1 LATHKEVPEEV
12 YEINNEKI
20 TNKEARICI
29 DKLFNYCEQNN
40 FTGEDLCELRKFK
53 DKIENNINTALTQK
67 KIVDVFSK
75 VSLNKD

>member
-1 LATHKEVPEEV
+1 MATRKEVPEEV
-12 YEINNEKI
+12 CEINNEKI

-40 FTGEDLCELRKFK
+40 FTVEDFCELRKFK
-53 DKIENNINTALTQK
+53 DKIENNINSALTQK

>member
-1 LATHKEVPEEV
+1 VETKTCFALFWSSSVDP
-12 YEINNEKI
+12 ID
-20 TNKEARICI
+20 ICI

-40 FTGEDLCELRKFK
+40 FTVEDLCELRKFK
-53 DKIENNINTALTQK
+53 DKIENNINSALTQK